1 MTTVRLLTWNIWG
14 KNADWQAR
22 EDALLAALADIDAD
36 IVTVQ
41 EAWTE
46 PSGSTQTARLAAA
59 LGFAH
64 HHQAD
69 PPPPV
74 RDRGL
79 GVLTRWPITSHDAI
93 ALTAG
98 SEPDEHRIAL
108 LVTIATPAGNLPLIT
123 THLNWRLDHS
133 AVRQQQALQLMRITA
148 RQTDP
153 GTLPTVVCGDFNA
166 MPDSDEI
173 RMLTGLTATPVPGI
187 VFQDAWTAGGD
198 STPGHTW
205 SHANPHA
212 ARERY
217 GPARIDFVF
226 VQWRPGQNGAVLTTT
241 LINGHR
247 SGTWASD
254 HAGVATSLIF
264 DADDVLPQ

>member
-1 MTTVRLLTWNIWG
+1 MTTMRLLTWNTWG
-14 KNADWQAR
+14 KNADWRAR
-22 EDALLAALADIDAD
+22 EDALLAAMADADAD

-69 PPPPV
+69 PPQPV
-74 RDRGL
+74 RERGL
-79 GVLTRWPITSHDAI
+79 GVLARWPITRHDTI
-93 ALTAG
+93 ELTAG
-98 SEPDEHRIAL
+98 GEPGEHRIAL
-108 LVTIATPAGNLPLIT
+108 LAIIATPAGNLPLLT
-123 THLNWRLDHS
+123 THLNWRPDHS
-133 AVRQQQALQLMRITA
+133 AVRQQQARQLLHVTA
-148 RQTDP
+148 RQADQD
-153 GTLPTVVCGDFNA
+153 TLPTVICGDLNA
-166 MPDSDEI
+166 APESDEI

-198 STPGHTW
+198 GTSGHTW

-217 GPARIDFVF
+217 GPARIDYVL
-226 VQWRPGQNGAVLTTT
+226 VQWRPGQPGAVLATTVVSGYR
-241 LINGHR
+241 NGI
-247 SGTWASD
+247 WPSD

-264 DADDVLPQ
+264 GTDST